1 MPNGRRDIGVDMDGN
16 MPKRIK
22 ESTRHPLRL
31 PAIANLSRSLAA
43 STGWRLACY
52 DAHGQ
57 ALDPVAAPDNLRDA
71 RVPVLVEGNTIG
83 YLGLARADSPPELR
97 LPSPPAPLVS
107 GLAELIGGW
116 IAALQLAKDSDN
128 ELSSL
133 IEITRLLTSSVDLGR
148 ILEIV
153 CEAATRATDARSAD
167 LWLWDETRAY
177 LEVVAAYPVDG
188 ARADLAKIDV
198 EKSPLDLEAMGGDLV
213 VVDLGSDPR
222 VAAWPSRAWSGSRTA
237 IVVGLIGRDGPLGT
251 LHLYSQDEAEF
262 SLHAFQ
268 LLTAIANQA
277 ATSIEQSAL
286 LDDIRAKERLAREL
300 AAASEIQAAL
310 LPRSIPTFPGIEFA
324 VHFAPCRD
332 VGGDLYDIIPIDK
345 QNIGLAIGDASGKS
359 VTGALMMAM
368 VRGGLHAYVEDI
380 YHISEIVRRL
390 NHSVHKATSGE
401 HFMTLFYGVLNLASF
416 ELTYANAGHNAP
428 LWFHRGR
435 CAELSGG
442 GIVLGA
448 DPHCDYHIS
457 RVQLFPGDVLVLYT
471 DGLSEMMSRSDE
483 LYQKERIR
491 AAVRPVAKGSAR
503 EILDAILHDAD
514 QFRGGI
520 PPRDDLTVI
529 VLRVG

>member
-1 MPNGRRDIGVDMDGN
+1 
-16 MPKRIK
+16 MPKRHG
-22 ESTRHPLRL
+22 ESARHPLRL
-31 PAIANLSRSLAA
+31 PAIANLSRGLAS
-43 STGWRLACY
+43 STGW
-52 DAHGQ
+52 
-57 ALDPVAAPDNLRDA
+57 
-71 RVPVLVEGNTIG
+71 
-83 YLGLARADSPPELR
+83 GLARFDANGQPLEGLPQFPSITACPCSPTGIRSDISACFLGGF
-97 LPSPPAPLVS
+97 LGDDDFPAPTSLLVS
-107 GLAELIGGW
+107 LAELIGGW
-116 IAALQLAKDSDN
+116 IAALELAKDSDN

-153 CEAATRATDARSAD
+153 CEAATRATDARSAV
-167 LWLWDETRAY
+167 LWLLDESRSR
-177 LEVVAAYPVDG
+177 LQVVAAFPRDS
-188 ARADLAKIDV
+188 RLAELPAIDV
-198 EKSPLDLEAMGGDLV
+198 EKSPLDLDALGGDPV
-213 VVDLGSDPR
+213 VVHDLTADAR
-222 VAAWPSRAWSGSRTA
+222 VDAWPSQAWHGSRTA
-237 IVVGLIGRDGPLGT
+237 MVVGLIGRDGPLGT
-251 LHLYSQDEAEF
+251 MHLYSQDQTEF
-262 SLHAFQ
+262 SVHAFQ

-310 LPRSIPTFPGIEFA
+310 LPRAIPTFPGIEFA

-390 NHSVHKATSGE
+390 NRSVHKATSGE
-401 HFMTLFYGVLNLASF
+401 HFMTLFYGVLNLANS
-416 ELTYANAGHNAP
+416 ELTYTNAGHNAP

-435 CAELSGG
+435 CSELAGG

-457 RVQLFPGDVLVLYT
+457 RVQLIPGDVMVFYT
-471 DGLSEMMSRSDE
+471 DGLSEMMSHSDE
-483 LYQKERIR
+483 LYQKRRIR
-491 AAVRPVAKGSAR
+491 EAVRPVAKKSAR
-503 EILDAILHDAD
+503 EILDAILHDAS
-514 QFRGGI
+514 QFRGEV

-529 VLRVG
+529 VMRVG